1 MSFISF
7 KSGAFRLLSFI
18 TVLFLAAAAIA
29 AAETKEDQR
38 NPVVRIK
45 TNLGDI
51 DLELFKHAA
60 PDTVENFIGLLEG
73 TKEFTDPT
81 TRRKEKRRYYD
92 GLIFHR
98 VIDNFMIQ
106 GGCPLGTGTSG
117 PGYLIADEMDADA
130 LGLDDLNAL
139 SPNGQPHQYLMIQSQ
154 EDFNQKILRP
164 VFAEFGITNQEEL
177 DAKKDDVNKR
187 IGELTVKDVLEFMGY
202 EYQSGLKSYAPV
214 RGSLAMANSGPNSNG
229 SQFFINLVDT
239 PWLTGKHTVFGKV
252 LDGMEIVESIG
263 KQKTDQQGRPERE
276 IKIVSMR
283 LIDK

>member
-18 TVLFLAAAAIA
+18 TVLFLAAVAIVP
-29 AAETKEDQR
+29 AESKEDRR
-38 NPVVRIK
+38 NPVVRIE

-60 PDTVENFIGLLEG
+60 PETVENFIGLLEG
-73 TKEFTDPT
+73 TKEFTNPKT
-81 TRRKEKRRYYD
+81 SATEKRKYYD

-106 GGCPLGTGTSG
+106 SGCPLGTGTSG

-130 LGLDDLNAL
+130 LGLDDLKAL
-139 SPNGQPHQYLMIQSQ
+139 SPNGQPHQYLMVQSQ
-154 EDFNQKILRP
+154 EDFNQKVVRP

-177 DAKKDDVNKR
+177 DEKKDEVNKR
-187 IGELTVKDVLEFMGY
+187 IRELTVKDVLEFMGY
-202 EYQSGLKSYAPV
+202 EYRSGLKSYAPV
-214 RGSLAMANSGPNSNG
+214 RGSLAMANSGPNTNG
-229 SQFFINLVDT
+229 PQFFINLVDT

-252 LDGMEIVESIG
+252 LEGMDIVENIG
-263 KQKTDQQGRPERE
+263 KQKTDQQGRPETE
-276 IKIVSMR
+276 IEIISMN
-283 LIDK
+283 LIN